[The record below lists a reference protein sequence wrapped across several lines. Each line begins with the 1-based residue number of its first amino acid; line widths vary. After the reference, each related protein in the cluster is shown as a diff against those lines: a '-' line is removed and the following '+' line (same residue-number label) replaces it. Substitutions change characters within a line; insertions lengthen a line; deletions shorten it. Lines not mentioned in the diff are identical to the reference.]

1 MIDTQE
7 PVAGSAASR
16 CWADISSCDGEHHT
30 LINIA
35 HRLSDDDRAAVLR
48 ADEVSWAN
56 YQTEIAYE
64 WRRRVQVVA
73 QSIRDQQNR
82 FNQEHRE
89 YFTCKIF

>member
-1 MIDTQE
+1 MNNTQE
-7 PVAGSAASR
+7 HVAGSSPAT
-16 CWADISSCDGEHHT
+16 CWADISSCDGERHT

-35 HRLSDDDRAAVLR
+35 HRLPDEDRAAVLR
-48 ADEVSWAN
+48 ADEVSWAH
-56 YQTEIAYE
+56 YQTESEYE

-89 YFTCKIF
+89 HFTCKIF